1 MDTRQSGIQRLQR
14 KRVEI
19 GRNLTETFACPPKAL
34 EDIRFAEE
42 QAQRDFRGAESA
54 EGLQGQDQPGILRD
68 GLVATNE
75 KHSQQIVTNL
85 IIKSRRGRIIGRYG
99 QFICGSLEDPQP
111 SGIIP
116 QGSNEVVV
124 RDAVKPGS
132 GVLG

>member
-1 MDTRQSGIQRLQR
+1 MC
-14 KRVEI
+14 
-19 GRNLTETFACPPKAL
+19 ACPSKAL

-54 EGLQGQDQPGILRD
+54 ERLQSQDQPGIPRD
-68 GLVATNE
+68 RLVTTNE

-85 IIKSRRGRIIGRYG
+85 IIKSRGRRMIDRYG
-99 QFICGSLEDPQP
+99 QFFGGSLEYPQP

-116 QGSNEVVV
+116 QDSNQVVV
-124 RDAVKPGS
+124 RDAIKPGS

>member
-1 MDTRQSGIQRLQR
+1 MDTCQSGLQRLQR

-19 GRNLTETFACPPKAL
+19 GRNLTEMFTCPPKAL

-54 EGLQGQDQPGILRD
+54 ERLQSQDQPGILRD
-68 GLVATNE
+68 RLVATNE

-85 IIKSRRGRIIGRYG
+85 ISKSRGCRIVGRYG
-99 QFICGSLEDPQP
+99 QFISGSLEYPQP

-116 QGSNEVVV
+116 QRSNQVVV
-124 RDAVKPGS
+124 RDTVKPGS